1 MSQFIEYLAVAT
13 IQAVIT
19 IKYFIILLIVI
30 YVNDVYFKSSEKSGV
45 NYVSADVRCIE
56 SEAQLC
62 TMLKLLGCQGCNGVS
77 IVLGCHKTKLYLV
90 SC

>member
-56 SEAQLC
+56 SVHNVE
-62 TMLKLLGCQGCNGVS
+62 
-77 IVLGCHKTKLYLV
+77 IVWMSGLQWCVHCPGL
-90 SC
+90 SQN